1 MPSTVKYWLPLFAIS
16 VSGQPRI
23 SPSSARDLI
32 CIQSK
37 GNPHIEIWK
46 MMRDALDKK
55 DGDAYAKELIG
66 HALPTGFPATIVSV
80 LDERKGRS
88 YLVTIQGDV
97 PDAVIHLTAPRT
109 GAPLKP
115 GVNVS
120 FDGVA
125 ARLLRDP
132 VRLQVDV
139 DPKKLIVLDRL
150 DGQEGMICRCYTPE
164 EFERLRA
171 GDKKVPAR

>member
-1 MPSTVKYWLPLFAIS
+1 
-16 VSGQPRI
+16 
-23 SPSSARDLI
+23 
-32 CIQSK
+32 
-37 GNPHIEIWK
+37 
-46 MMRDALDKK
+46 MRDALDKK

-88 YLVTIQGDV
+88 FLVSIQGDV
-97 PDAVIHLTAPRT
+97 PDAVIHLTAPWT
-109 GAPLKP
+109 GARLRP

-125 ARLLRDP
+125 AGLLRDP

-139 DPKKLIVLDRL
+139 DPKKLTVLDRL
-150 DGQEGMICRCYTPE
+150 DRQEGMICRCYTSE
-164 EFERLRA
+164 EFEWLRA